1 MKPLYVP
8 HGTRRRELVPVSL
21 GEQPADVLIQ
31 GGRLV
36 NVSTGEIYAADVA
49 IKGDR
54 IAAVGDVDYTRGPDT
69 ETIDAS
75 GRFLCPGLIEGHLHS
90 YHTYLSLEAFTE
102 GLVTHGVTAYA
113 DGFYGQG
120 IVGGIEAVKA
130 FKDAFDRL
138 PLRLLFLVPT
148 LAYLQNRDL
157 GLTAAAGVSVE
168 ELFEMLEW
176 PGCHGLEEPPSDT
189 VLAEDAAF
197 DELYERTLAK
207 RLVLTGHGAGADERA
222 IQAYAAMGC
231 TTDHEMVESW
241 ESLSRARAGYKLLMR
256 MASSVHNQPEAL
268 KALVENRLDPRAFG
282 FCADEVSPTKLQE
295 TGTTLTNV
303 RDAISRGIPPV
314 TAIQMATINT
324 AEAFFT
330 QQEIGL
336 VAPGRL
342 ADVLILEDLSEFSI
356 DRVVVG
362 GVVVADGGQLAVEL
376 PRIEYPPCCYDT
388 IQLAEPLTAAD
399 LDTRTTIDADTV
411 EVRVIG
417 KEDAAFQ
424 SDERRARLAVHDG
437 VVVPDVVRDVLP
449 IAMVDRLG
457 RGTGIGTGFVQGF
470 GIQRGAIASTVN
482 AMCENLVAVG
492 ASTADM
498 AFAMNRL
505 AEIGG
510 GFVVV
515 EDGEVLALLELPLLG
530 LMNDEPLA
538 DAMPKLDGLMA
549 AIRAIGCEMETPLMS
564 LEFSF
569 ACGQIGDVK
578 LSDEGLLDVAAT
590 EIVDVVV
597 G

>member
-1 MKPLYVP
+1 MKQLYAP
-8 HGTRRRELVPVSL
+8 HGTRRRELVPVAL
-21 GEQPADVLIQ
+21 GEQAADVVIA

-54 IAAVGDVDYTRGPDT
+54 IAAVGDVDYTCGPQT

-90 YHTYLSLEAFTE
+90 YHTYLSLEAFSE

-120 IVGGIEAVKA
+120 IVGGIEAVRA
-130 FKDAFDRL
+130 SKDAFDQL

-157 GLTAAAGVSVE
+157 GLTAAPGVSVE
-168 ELFEMLEW
+168 DLFEMLEW
-176 PGCHGLEEPPSDT
+176 PGCYGLEEPPSDT
-189 VLAEDAAF
+189 VLVEDPAF

-207 RLVLTGHGAGADERA
+207 RMVLTGHGAGASERA

-241 ESLSRARAGYKLLMR
+241 ESVSRARAGYKLLMR
-256 MASSVHNQPEAL
+256 MASSVHNQPAAL
-268 KALVENRLDPRAFG
+268 EALVEHRLDPRAFG
-282 FCADEVSPTKLQE
+282 FCADEVSPTKLVA
-295 TGTTLTNV
+295 TGSTLTNV
-303 RDAISRGIPPV
+303 RDAIARGVPPV

-324 AEAFFT
+324 AEAFFA
-330 QQEIGL
+330 QQDLGL
-336 VAPGRL
+336 VAPGRF
-342 ADVLILEDLSEFSI
+342 ADILLIEDLAEFTI
-356 DRVVVG
+356 DRVIVGG
-362 GVVVADGGQLAVEL
+362 GVVSEGGELAVEL
-376 PRIEYPPCCYDT
+376 PRIQYPASCYDT
-388 IQLAEPLTAAD
+388 IQLPAPLTAAD
-399 LDTRTTIDADTV
+399 LDTRTDLDAETV

-417 KEDAAFQ
+417 KDDAAFQ
-424 SDERRARLAVHDG
+424 SDERRARLAVRDG
-437 VVVPDVVRDVLP
+437 IVVPDVVGDVLP

-470 GIQRGAIASTVN
+470 GLERGAIASTVN

-498 AFAMNRL
+498 AFAMNHL

-515 EDGEVLALLELPLLG
+515 EDGEILALLPLPLLG

-538 DAMPKLDGLMA
+538 EAMPKLDDLMA
-549 AIRAIGCEMETPLMS
+549 AIRSLGCTMETPLMS

-578 LSDEGLLDVAAT
+578 LSDEGLLDVAGPRF
-590 EIVDVVV
+590 VDVVV